1 MQNTICAKTERT
13 VRNVK
18 CRLIPSRKSV
28 ARPGGGAA
36 FVSHAL
42 SCTEVL
48 SAMRELS
55 NYEQLPPISDRYDRM
70 LCYATSLTHL

>member
-18 CRLIPSRKSV
+18 CRLISSRKSV

-48 SAMRELS
+48 FS
-55 NYEQLPPISDRYDRM
+55 NEGVVQLRTAASDFGQV
-70 LCYATSLTHL
+70 